1 MAMMR
6 GQAGKEIFNHH
17 PAPSREFLLQFYLWL
32 RGTRSHKLLET
43 VASRLRLC
51 VGGKRERENIELI
64 TSLFRKFLFARG
76 FHQTEQ
82 FVVFY
87 KPEAQI
93 QFEFKIE
100 INFIVSAAHL
110 AV

>member
-6 GQAGKEIFNHH
+6 GQQERKYLITIRQ
-17 PAPSREFLLQFYLWL
+17 SREFLLQFYLRL

-51 VGGKRERENIELI
+51 VGGKRQRESTELI